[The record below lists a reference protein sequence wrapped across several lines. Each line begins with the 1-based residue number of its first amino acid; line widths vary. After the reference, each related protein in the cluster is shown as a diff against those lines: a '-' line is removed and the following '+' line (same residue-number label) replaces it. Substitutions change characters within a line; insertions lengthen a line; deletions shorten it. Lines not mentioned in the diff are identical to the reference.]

1 MWLRGHLQMLS
12 VVDCGVYDSESKID
26 EVLLWKVFYDLH
38 ELLATG
44 ALWLSVHPGQW
55 SPKGSR
61 FAGWRCAN
69 VDKMRHTIDDG
80 STTGANSSLIHTPSV
95 ANRIQLLFVTMA
107 AGIADRINGSKSCR
121 ATSALQSST

>member
-1 MWLRGHLQMLS
+1 MWLMGHLQMLS

-38 ELLATG
+38 GFFSIYVYDCCLISCRKGRILFSIIMIESLIELLATG

-61 FAGWRCAN
+61 FAGVN
-69 VDKMRHTIDDG
+69 VQRVIL
-80 STTGANSSLIHTPSV
+80 S
-95 ANRIQLLFVTMA
+95 Q
-107 AGIADRINGSKSCR
+107 KSF
-121 ATSALQSST
+121 LQSVLIKSPTHGE